1 MFTVRQGEYLAFIH
15 SYATKVGVSPS
26 FEDIARHFDGVRH
39 RRSAARR

>member
-1 MFTVRQGEYLAFIH
+1 MFTVRQGEHLAFIH

-26 FEDIARHFDGVRH
+26 LGFGH